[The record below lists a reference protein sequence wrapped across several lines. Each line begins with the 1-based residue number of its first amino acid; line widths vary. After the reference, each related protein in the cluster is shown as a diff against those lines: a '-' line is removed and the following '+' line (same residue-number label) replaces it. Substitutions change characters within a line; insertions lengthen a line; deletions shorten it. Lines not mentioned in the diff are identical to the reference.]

1 MKKKSPG
8 RLVIV
13 ESPTKAKTL
22 ERFLGGRY
30 HVRASQGHLVDLP
43 KSTMGI
49 DVEHGFTPKYI
60 VIKTRRPVLKQL
72 KADADKA
79 DELWLA
85 TDPDREGEAISWH
98 LSTLLGEGKT
108 IRRAVFHEITPRAIE
123 EAFKHPHELDLN
135 KVNAQQARRVMDRLV
150 GYSIS
155 PLLWQK
161 VSRGLSAGRVQ
172 SVAVRLIVDRE
183 REIRAFVPRE
193 YWTIEATLTPMGKEQ
208 PFVAQ
213 LVKIGEADVDLKAEA
228 EAKQVAAVLEKASY
242 AVAGVSETQR
252 RRNPLP
258 PFTTST
264 LQQEAY
270 NKLRYSASRTM
281 KIAQQLYEGVTL
293 GQEGPT
299 GLITY
304 MRTDSVRL
312 AAEAER
318 EIRAYVERRFGRRYL
333 PDQPRRYRS
342 RKRAQE
348 AHEAIRPT
356 EIGHTPESVKPHLSP
371 DQYKLYQLIWARA
384 VACQMNPA
392 VYAVTTADITAKAK
406 AAEHAAHQLQ
416 ECRLRATG
424 TQLTFDGFMA
434 AYTTAE
440 EDEGETVG
448 TQVLPPLAAHDP
460 LRLLKLSPDQHFTK
474 PPPRYSDA
482 SLVKAL
488 EEQGIGRPSTYA
500 PIIQTI
506 MDRNYV
512 QRQGGALQPTELGEI
527 VTDLLVQHFPMIM
540 DVKFT
545 ALMEDELD
553 HVEEGRLDWVTCVR
567 EFYDPFKSLLGT
579 AQTQMQS
586 VKRQVEQTNEVCPT
600 CSRPMVIKW
609 GRFGK
614 FMSCSGF
621 PECKFSK
628 TITTGVKCPAPGCA
642 GELVAR
648 RSKRGSFFGCSR
660 WPDCKHVQRPLN
672 PAAGSEPTSPA

>member
-1 MKKKSPG
+1 MVKAAASTKR

-30 HVRASQGHLVDLP
+30 RVMASQGHLVDLP

-49 DVEHGFTPKYI
+49 DVEHGFTPKYL
-60 VIKTRRPVLKQL
+60 VIKKRQPILKELKQEA
-72 KADADKA
+72 KKA

-98 LSTLLGEGKT
+98 LGTLLGEGKT
-108 IRRAVFHEITPRAIE
+108 VYRAVFHEITPHAIE
-123 EAFKHPHELDLN
+123 EAFKHPHSIDLN

-172 SVAVRLIVDRE
+172 SVAVRIIVDRE

-193 YWTIEATLTPMGKEQ
+193 YWTIAATLTPTVKDS

-213 LVKIGEADVDLKAEA
+213 LVKRGEDDLELKTETEA
-228 EAKQVAAVLEKASY
+228 TATVARLQGAAY
-242 AVAGVSETQR
+242 AVAGVAETQR
-252 RRNPLP
+252 RRNPYP

-270 NKLRYSASRTM
+270 HKLRFSASRTM
-281 KIAQQLYEGVTL
+281 KIAQQLYEGLEL
-293 GQEGPT
+293 GAEGPT

-312 AAEAER
+312 AAEAEQG
-318 EIRAYVERRFGRRYL
+318 IRAYIAQRFGQAYL
-333 PDQPRRYRS
+333 PDSPRRYKS
-342 RKRAQE
+342 RKGAQE

-356 EIGHTPESVKPHLSP
+356 EIGRTPDAVKAYLTA
-371 DQYKLYQLIWARA
+371 DQLKLYQLIWART
-384 VACQMNPA
+384 VASQMNPA
-392 VYAVTTADITAKAK
+392 VYAVTTVDITAT
-406 AAEHAAHQLQ
+406 AADKTVYRFRAIGTKQL
-416 ECRLRATG
+416 
-424 TQLTFDGFMA
+424 FDGFTA
-434 AYTTAE
+434 AYAVTE
-440 EDEGETVG
+440 EDEQSAADTPQ
-448 TQVLPPLAAHDP
+448 TLPPLTAGDL
-460 LRLLKLSPDQHFTK
+460 LRLLRLAPEQHFTK

-482 SLVKAL
+482 SLVRAL
-488 EEQGIGRPSTYA
+488 EELGIGRPSTYA

-527 VTDLLVQHFPMIM
+527 VTDLLVKHFPTIL
-540 DVKFT
+540 DAKFT
-545 ALMEDELD
+545 ALLEDELD
-553 HVEEGRLDWVTCVR
+553 EIEEGAMDWVECVR
-567 EFYDPFKSLLGT
+567 TFYAPFQTSLIA
-579 AQTQMQS
+579 AQTAMQS
-586 VKRQVEQTNEVCPT
+586 VRKQVIQTDEVCPQ
-600 CSRPMVIKW
+600 CQRPMVIKW
-609 GRFGK
+609 GRHGK
-614 FMSCSGF
+614 FLSCSGF
-621 PECKFSK
+621 PECKFAK
-628 TITTGVKCPAPGCA
+628 TITTGVKCPEPGCG

-648 RSKRGSFFGCSR
+648 RSKRGSFFGCSQ
-660 WPDCKHVQRPLN
+660 WPACKHVQRTLQP
-672 PAAGSEPTSPA
+672 PVPPTTG